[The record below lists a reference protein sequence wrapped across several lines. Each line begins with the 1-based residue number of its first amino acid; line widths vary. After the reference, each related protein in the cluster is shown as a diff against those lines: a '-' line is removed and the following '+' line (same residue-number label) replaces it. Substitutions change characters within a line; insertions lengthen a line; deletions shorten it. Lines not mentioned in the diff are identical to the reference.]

1 MAYIISL
8 DHYLDE
14 KSVIALE
21 IGPTRKIAVFAT
33 EIVAQAS
40 NIVQSQVIFDLS
52 AIMSFISR

>member
-14 KSVIALE
+14 KGSIALE
-21 IGPTRKIAVFAT
+21 IRPTRKIAAFAT
-33 EIVAQAS
+33 KVVAQAS
-40 NIVQSQVIFDLS
+40 NIVQSQVILDLS